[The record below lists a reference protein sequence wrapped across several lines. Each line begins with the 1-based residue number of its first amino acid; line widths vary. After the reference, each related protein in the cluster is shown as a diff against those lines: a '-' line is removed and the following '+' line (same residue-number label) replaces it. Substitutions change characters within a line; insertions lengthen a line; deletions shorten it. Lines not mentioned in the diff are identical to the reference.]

1 MTLQLGYGLL
11 SAQRCDGTD
20 QPWTEIYAD
29 LVALVEG
36 AEAAGFDSAWVTEHH
51 VTADG
56 YLSACLPVLAACAAR
71 TSRIRLGTNVIL
83 APLHH
88 PVRLVEDA
96 AAVACLSD
104 GRLILGLGIG
114 YRDEEFEVFGVPKA
128 ERVPRLVST
137 VAVARAVAAD
147 EPFEFP
153 QGLGD
158 HTGLRV
164 VCRPTPPA
172 LPVWLGSWVDAGIRR
187 AGRLGDGYI
196 SPQGSFDDTV
206 RRVAILDDA
215 AAAAGRTGLL
225 GLATAS
231 TVCLGPIT
239 ESVARG
245 AAHLTRNYA
254 EWYSSSS
261 DEAGGREVGRA
272 VTARIDTPTSGII
285 SGSAQQVVDRLAPLA
300 ARFGA
305 EREYHLVVR
314 LHWPGISR
322 AEGLDRIAAFAEE
335 VAPALRNA

>member
-1 MTLQLGYGLL
+1 MALRLGYGLL

-20 QPWTEIYAD
+20 QAWPEIYAD

-36 AEAAGFDSAWVTEHH
+36 AEGGGFDSAWVTEHH

-71 TSRIRLGTNVIL
+71 TSRISLGTNVIL

-88 PVRLVEDA
+88 PVRLIEDA
-96 AAVACLSD
+96 AAVACLAA

-114 YRDEEFEVFGVPKA
+114 YRDEEFDVFGVPKA
-128 ERVPRLVST
+128 ERVPRLLAA
-137 VAVARAVAAD
+137 VAVAKAVAAD
-147 EPFEFP
+147 QPFDF
-153 QGLGD
+153 GGR
-158 HTGLRV
+158 RV

-172 LPVWLGSWVDAGIRR
+172 LPVWLGSWVDAGIAR
-187 AGRLGDGYI
+187 AGRLADGYI
-196 SPQGSFDDTV
+196 SPQGSFEDTV
-206 RRVAILDDA
+206 RRVDILDQA
-215 AAAAGRTGLL
+215 AASADRVAPL

-245 AAHLTRNYA
+245 AVHLTRNYA

-272 VTARIDTPTSGII
+272 VAARLDAPTAGII

-314 LHWPGISR
+314 LHWPGMSR
-322 AEGLDRIAAFAEE
+322 SEGLDRIAAFAEQ
-335 VAPALRNA
+335 VAPALRGA